1 MSGPTV
7 SVIVTAKNEQETVER
22 CLAAL
27 MKQDYLDYEILFVD
41 AGSEDDTLSIAQ
53 KMAAGDS
60 RLRILQATGNP
71 SHCRNM
77 ALRLSSS
84 DIVAF
89 TDADVEVPSTWL
101 TQSVG
106 TLLSSPGIGG
116 VGGPNKP
123 TRDHSSEFVKAVDL
137 MLATS
142 LGSMRSAQSYDFREK
157 AVVKSIPCCNAIY
170 RQSLLTE
177 MGGFDEELI
186 GCDDTDLGYRI
197 SRAGLKLIFDPES
210 KVLHYVKF
218 STIRQFARLMFKYG
232 RGRGY
237 ASKRKKYLFS
247 GPAIPAAGL
256 AIVLPGVLLVC
267 WLFASLIPLEFVLA
281 VYAFLIVGYSLTVA
295 ASQRNLGVAFVGP
308 IVLTAEYLP
317 YFAGFLVGLF
327 DRGPSRWSG

>member
-1 MSGPTV
+1 MSRPTV

-41 AGSEDDTLSIAQ
+41 AGSEDDTLSIAH

-157 AVVKSIPCCNAIY
+157 TVVKSIPCCNAIY

-177 MGGFDEELI
+177 MAGFDEELI

-197 SRAGLKLIFDPES
+197 SRAGLKLVFDPES
-210 KVLHYVKF
+210 EVLHYVKF

-256 AIVLPGVLLVC
+256 AMILPGILLVC

-281 VYAFLIVGYSLTVA
+281 AYAFLIVGYSLTVA

-308 IVLTAEYLP
+308 IVLTAEYLS

-327 DRGPSRWSG
+327 DRAPSRWSG

>member
-1 MSGPTV
+1 MPRPSV

-41 AGSEDDTLSIAQ
+41 AGSEDDTLSIAH

-84 DIVAF
+84 DIIAF

-106 TLLSSPGIGG
+106 TLLSSPSIGG

-123 TRDHSSEFVKAVDL
+123 TRGHSTEFVKAVDL

-157 AVVKSIPCCNAIY
+157 TVVKSIPCCNAIY
-170 RQSLLTE
+170 RQSLITE
-177 MGGFDEELI
+177 MGGFDEELV

-197 SRAGLKLIFDPES
+197 SRAGLKLVFDPES
-210 KVLHYVKF
+210 EVLHYVKF

-256 AIVLPGVLLVC
+256 AIVLPGLLLVC
-267 WLFASLIPLEFVLA
+267 WLSWSLIPLEFVLA
-281 VYAFLIVGYSLTVA
+281 AYAFLIVGYSLTVA

-308 IVLTAEYLP
+308 IVLTAEYIS